1 MAITERLDR
10 FQRSH
15 PWVGFPLA
23 ALYKFFDD
31 FGSYLAAVL
40 TYYGFVSL
48 FPLLLLASTIL
59 GFVLSGDPR
68 LENEV
73 LTSALSQ
80 FPVIG
85 PDLGRPKHL
94 GGGTVGLV
102 VGIAGCLYGGLGVAQ
117 AFQYAANTMWGVP
130 RNNRPNPLKARA
142 RSLVLLATAGLAVL
156 GTTALSVMG
165 GGGAGTLGEAGRYLV
180 LAASVLINIAVAIFA
195 FRFAPG
201 RRLSVRD
208 VAPGAVGA
216 AVIWQLL
223 QSFGVIY
230 VRHVIKHASA
240 TNAVFALVLGLL
252 AFLYVTAVAVLLC
265 MEINV
270 IRVNDMHPRALLTP
284 FTDDVSLTSGD
295 RRVYS
300 RQAKAMRSKGFEK
313 VDVTFD
319 EPSPGPEPDDS
330 GRRGPGSTDGPGAL
344 NAGLAASRCP
354 TPPRRRQL
362 PACLRAHQPVGMSP
376 RAVSTAL
383 RHAVA
388 RHKQNITNL
397 SRGSASSRHR
407 GRDRFLRPARRAR
420 GSGPFV
426 PCGDVAEPARRPRR
440 MRAGCRP
447 PSTVG

>member
-1 MAITERLDR
+1 MAIPERLDR
-10 FQRSH
+10 FQRTH

-23 ALYKFFDD
+23 ASYKFFDD
-31 FGSYLAAVL
+31 FGSYLAALL

-73 LTSALSQ
+73 LTSALGQ

-130 RNNRPNPLKARA
+130 RNNRPNPLKARG
-142 RSLVLLATAGLAVL
+142 RSLVLLATAGLAAL

-180 LAASVLINIAVAIFA
+180 LAVSVLINIAVAIFA

-300 RQAKAMRSKGFEK
+300 RQAKAQRSKGFEH

-319 EPSPGPEPDDS
+319 EPSPGPEQDDS
-330 GRRGPGSTDGPGAL
+330 GPRGPEPRPGRNRTAPAREDRAARTGPGVNCRSGRAQMPRL
-344 NAGLAASRCP
+344 CSRSKIL
-354 TPPRRRQL
+354 L
-362 PACLRAHQPVGMSP
+362 P
-376 RAVSTAL
+376 
-383 RHAVA
+383 
-388 RHKQNITNL
+388 
-397 SRGSASSRHR
+397 
-407 GRDRFLRPARRAR
+407 
-420 GSGPFV
+420 
-426 PCGDVAEPARRPRR
+426 DVAMSR
-440 MRAGCRP
+440 
-447 PSTVG
+447 